1 MSGGS
6 FGSRNDM
13 ISSKFNAIAKNKIW
27 REILERERKQA
38 PTHGKFN
45 VNPKKLLTLTAKCH
59 HINPME
65 LQKEVEMDPDSREE
79 TDEARELREKMEES
93 LRPPQEK
100 SKWPMT
106 SNQTL
111 GWMWQE
117 GQDNYNQNK
126 RWNQS
131 LSSCEETRYAK
142 AYVMMSGKSPYASK

>member
-13 ISSKFNAIAKNKIW
+13 ISSKFNAIAKNQIW
-27 REILERERKQA
+27 REILMRERKQA
-38 PTHGKFN
+38 PTHGKFTI
-45 VNPKKLLTLTAKCH
+45 NPKKLDTLTAKCH
-59 HINPME
+59 HINPVE
-65 LQKEVEMDPDSREE
+65 LQKDVEDLGTREE

-93 LRPPQEK
+93 LRTPQEK

-106 SNQTL
+106 SSQTL

-117 GQDNYNQNK
+117 GQDNYKQNQ

>member
-1 MSGGS
+1 MSSS

-27 REILERERKQA
+27 REILKRENKQVPAERHF
-38 PTHGKFN
+38 TI
-45 VNPKKLLTLTAKCH
+45 NPNKLGTLTAKCH
-59 HINPME
+59 HINPVE
-65 LQKEVEMDPDSREE
+65 LQRDSDGQGSAGESEE
-79 TDEARELREKMEES
+79 AKELRMRMEDA
-93 LRPPQEK
+93 LRAPQEK

-117 GQDNYNQNK
+117 GQDNYIRNK